1 MRLQIP
7 GVGKSFHESE
17 EGSTDQGVCQ
27 NEVTFLWS
35 ILNCKG
41 YCIFFLI
48 QLFRLIIG
56 LLYISLWIF
65 KCSQTSLFKIAF
77 ILKLSGFNEN
87 ELEWRV
93 LYSNYS
99 LCLRPL
105 SFPYYEFY
113 SYVQKDEGKNT
124 GKKTPNRKR
133 IYVYIK
139 NLHSEISFYQHQRF
153 PQSTINSNLCALVY
167 SLQNSEKLFCTFTF
181 HSIKED

>member
-1 MRLQIP
+1 MSLKRVPQTRESAKM
-7 GVGKSFHESE
+7 KSPFFGPS
-17 EGSTDQGVCQ
+17 STVRDIA
-27 NEVTFLWS
+27 F
-35 ILNCKG
+35 
-41 YCIFFLI
+41 FFLI